1 MWLALKNRVCPEF
14 NVLNI
19 YVFLI
24 IQKFEHL
31 AHALKNRVCPE
42 ILHCIEIFL
51 SFRIVEELALALKT
65 EFVMK
70 FFAVFII

>member
-1 MWLALKNRVCPEF
+1 MCPEF